1 MIPGGKVM
9 FRGNEV
15 TQEGVIERVFD
26 KRGKWEK
33 AIRIL
38 LIIAVVTSLL
48 SSTALAFADLND
60 IPGGDFSYFGGTG
73 SYNEVITISE
83 GQQVSEE
90 EAAGQLSELDDW
102 VAALLRP
109 AVKFLINTSR
119 AMITDTA
126 KAELLSQSFEQLSA
140 INGAY
145 AMFSQ
150 IHKTV
155 VIPMGNVV
163 VAIMFVVALVKLF
176 SNSSTSEAF
185 IDTWKL
191 MMTLIMFAAALIIIN
206 ASWEIMVMLYD
217 LVLKM
222 IQGIYAI
229 SERTYAMDTANRISN
244 VVNGIVSHTGSGATD
259 PTTNIHSGGNMLA
272 ALLAALILF
281 LAGLLCSIV
290 ANVMIIV
297 RAIEIYLYAC
307 FSPLALGFIIS
318 EGGRQM
324 TESFFKRYLAVLVAG
339 AVQVILLLLMSLAS
353 HSFGLIPSGTA
364 SDFASQLGAMLLTTI
379 PCIACVFLMTK
390 STQVAKDILGVN

>member
-1 MIPGGKVM
+1 
-9 FRGNEV
+9 
-15 TQEGVIERVFD
+15 
-26 KRGKWEK
+26 
-33 AIRIL
+33 
-38 LIIAVVTSLL
+38 
-48 SSTALAFADLND
+48 
-60 IPGGDFSYFGGTG
+60 
-73 SYNEVITISE
+73 
-83 GQQVSEE
+83 
-90 EAAGQLSELDDW
+90 
-102 VAALLRP
+102 
-109 AVKFLINTSR
+109 
-119 AMITDTA
+119 
-126 KAELLSQSFEQLSA
+126 
-140 INGAY
+140 
-145 AMFSQ
+145 
-150 IHKTV
+150 
-155 VIPMGNVV
+155 
-163 VAIMFVVALVKLF
+163 
-176 SNSSTSEAF
+176 
-185 IDTWKL
+185 
-191 MMTLIMFAAALIIIN
+191 
-206 ASWEIMVMLYD
+206 
-217 LVLKM
+217 M

-244 VVNGIVSHTGSGATD
+244 VVNGIVSNTGSGATD

-339 AVQVILLLLMSLAS
+339 AIQVILLLLMSLAS